1 MDNGRAGQI
10 IRFNVPFLRTND
22 NLMPG
27 HKVGRVSRM
36 LNTGLIGS
44 TPRATSSSGI
54 PAKELVK
61 QLDNSPF
68 RGAGDPRGG
77 PPRPAVRGREPGTP
91 GQGRGASR
99 NDEASAL
106 ARRHFFTHSKAGN
119 HLHQQLIDSGSPLC
133 RDRNDGFSARPRGF
147 CSLPVNGSLRVPRA
161 YPLWLLLFVGLQIA
175 DIVTTNHALALPG
188 VWEANPLMAWSQ
200 AQLGAFWWLPKLAVA
215 GYLSLSAPF
224 MRRRWPMIFAV
235 SVSGLCVLGNLAN
248 F

>member
-10 IRFNVPFLRTND
+10 IRFTVRFLGTKD

-36 LNTGLIGS
+36 LNTALIDF

-54 PAKELVK
+54 PAKEFVK
-61 QLDNSPF
+61 QSDNSSF
-68 RGAGDPRGG
+68 RGVGNPGG
-77 PPRPAVRGREPGTP
+77 PPRPT
-91 GQGRGASR
+91 
-99 NDEASAL
+99 
-106 ARRHFFTHSKAGN
+106 AR
-119 HLHQQLIDSGSPLC
+119 
-133 RDRNDGFSARPRGF
+133 
-147 CSLPVNGSLRVPRA
+147 GSLRVPRA
-161 YPLWLLLFVGLQIA
+161 YRLWLLLFVGLQIG

-200 AQLGAFWWLPKLAVA
+200 AQLGAFWWLPKLAVV
-215 GYLSLSAPF
+215 GYLSLSASF